1 MRNLLSANF
10 ARLRLNL
17 LFWLCIAAMAGYAV
31 IMLISWYRTNQ
42 IILQSD
48 RPDMVM
54 RTDQFLFNFIGLIGI
69 LLAAFVGLFLGTEH
83 SDGVLRSK
91 LTVGHSRPAV
101 YLSNLC
107 VAVIASFLMSLT
119 YIVIMLAVGVPVYGP
134 PATEPLVILRTLA
147 EALAMC
153 AAYCALF
160 TLVAMNW
167 GNKAL
172 STVACVLGVLALIW
186 VTSNMRN
193 QLMQPELYA
202 DFMFDEAIQ
211 DWVESNPRPNPGYV
225 GEPLRSVYRVF
236 YDFLPMGQA
245 MQLTGTSIEGITP
258 ERSPLLAAY
267 SLAVTAVS
275 TGLGLLL
282 FRRKDIK

>member
-10 ARLRLNL
+10 ARLKKSV
-17 LFWLCIAAMAGYAV
+17 LFWLGIAVMAGYAV
-31 IMLISWYRTNQ
+31 LMLVSWYRTNQ
-42 IILQSD
+42 ILTEIGRD
-48 RPDMVM
+48 PAMG
-54 RTDQFLFNFIGLIGI
+54 TDQFLFSFIGLIGI
-69 LLAAFVGLFLGTEH
+69 LLAAFVGLFLGTEY

-101 YLSNLC
+101 YLSNLF
-107 VAVIASFLMSLT
+107 AAAAASFLMCLT
-119 YIVIMLAVGVPVYGP
+119 YIVIMLAVCVPVYEP

-153 AAYCALF
+153 MAYCALF

-167 GNKAL
+167 GNRAL
-172 STVACVLGVLALIW
+172 SATVCILGVLALIW
-186 VTSNMRN
+186 VTSNMRT

-211 DWVESNPRPNPGYV
+211 HWVESNPRPNPGYV
-225 GEPLRSVYRVF
+225 GEPLRSVYRFF

-245 MQLTGTSIEGITP
+245 MQLTGPSTEGITP

-267 SLAVTAVS
+267 SLAVTAVT